1 MNQFEE
7 LKKKRWIC
15 LILFCVVNFCT
26 GALYIWS
33 VFAGPLAQKIGNLT
47 GQTLT
52 ASDLGTVF
60 GVATGITPVLMITG
74 GYINDRFGPKLII
87 SLGGIFIGAG
97 YILCAMAQ
105 SVSMLYFS
113 YGILVGVGTGMV
125 NGCTINSAV
134 KLFPDRRGFAG
145 GTVTAFLGVGAA
157 CLPFAVNGLINQFGV
172 STACAAFG
180 LFAGVLIPLCGLFT
194 FKCPEDFVS
203 HFAQSAE
210 KTSKASVDV
219 NWVGM
224 IKSPLFIPLFL
235 LFITGSTMGLM
246 LISSLSGIAQTQIG
260 MSLQS
265 AALAVSVISIA
276 NTCGRF
282 FSGVISDLIGRVQTL
297 VVMLFLAIVGFVLLI
312 DAGRGQEL
320 YFMLGIIAVGLC
332 YGAFIGTYPS
342 LVADEFGNTH
352 NSVNFSLMMT
362 GYSVGGLG
370 GPILLRWAANDGSFS
385 GAYWL
390 CIGAAVLGMVCA
402 AVFLLLKHRLVRKV
416 HI

>member
-1 MNQFEE
+1 MGR
-7 LKKKRWIC
+7 L
-15 LILFCVVNFCT
+15 
-26 GALYIWS
+26 
-33 VFAGPLAQKIGNLT
+33 
-47 GQTLT
+47 LT

-60 GVATGITPVLMITG
+60 GLATGITPILMIIG

-87 SLGGIFIGAG
+87 SLGGVFVGVG
-97 YILCAMAQ
+97 YILCGAAQ
-105 SVSMLYFS
+105 SISMLYVS

-125 NGCTINSAV
+125 NGCTINAAV

-157 CLPFAVNGLINQFGV
+157 CLPFAVNALINQFGV
-172 STACAAFG
+172 STACVVFG
-180 LFAGVLIPLCGLFT
+180 LFAGILIPLCALFT
-194 FKCPEDFVS
+194 FQCPVDFAS
-203 HFAQSAE
+203 HFPQRTASAQ
-210 KTSKASVDV
+210 KTGLNV

-260 MSLQS
+260 MSVQ
-265 AALAVSVISIA
+265 AAAFAVSVISIA

-297 VVMLFLAIVGFVLLI
+297 VVMLLIAIAGFVLLI

-342 LVADEFGNTH
+342 LVADEFGHAH

-362 GYSVGGLG
+362 GYSVGGFG
-370 GPILLRWAANDGSFS
+370 GPILLQWSANEGTFTN
-385 GAYWL
+385 AYLL
-390 CIGAAVLGMVCA
+390 CIGAAVLGVVCA
-402 AVFLLLKHRLVRKV
+402 AIFFLLKHGLLRKA